1 MKFHVDVA
9 KKEDLD
15 FFFSLSYETLKALRK
30 NIYDKLVEENCGKSD
45 DEIRKLHREEMEEHF
60 DFDSPTSRVFIV
72 KREDGIRCGYLWMG
86 LRNSEDPWDIQR
98 PQWIYDIVV
107 APEFQGHGLGKMLM
121 KSAEEFSKEL
131 NRNIGLFVHADNEH
145 AIALYNKTGYRVKVI
160 PISKRLT
167 QEFTAPKNGSKLLI
181 RNEQES
187 EDVRRFELER
197 FKRKVLF
204 SQEAEDE
211 KINSMYEGYLGK
223 YVDDSKNHL
232 RLEVISK
239 NDTLVGSVWAG
250 VSDFNDK
257 IAMIYN
263 LSIISQSVNDDL
275 FKALIHSVE
284 KWAKESGYSTLYTLL
299 HSEDDIDAE
308 MFKSMGYTVPG
319 FFMEKKLTG
328 STQIC

>member
-1 MKFHVDVA
+1 MNFHVDVA
-9 KKEDLD
+9 KKEDMD
-15 FFFSLSYETLKALRK
+15 FFFNLSFETLKALRK
-30 NIYDKLVEENCGKSD
+30 NVYDKLVEDNPEKSD
-45 DEIRKLHREEMEEHF
+45 DDMLKLYREEMEGYF
-60 DFDSPTSRVFIV
+60 DFDDPTSRVFIM
-72 KREDGIRCGYLWMG
+72 KREDSMRCGYLWMG

-121 KSAEEFSKEL
+121 KSAEEYSKEL

-145 AIALYNKTGYRVKVI
+145 AIALYDKTGYRVKVI

-167 QEFTAPKNGSKLLI
+167 QEFTAPKNSSKLLI

-187 EDVRRFELER
+187 EEVRRFELER

-204 SQEAEDE
+204 SQDAEDE
-211 KINSMYEGYLGK
+211 KIENMYKEYLGK
-223 YVDDSKNHL
+223 YIADSKNHL
-232 RLEVISK
+232 RLEAISEE
-239 NDTLVGSVWAG
+239 DTLVGSVWTG
-250 VSDFNDK
+250 VSDFNDQ

-263 LSIISQSVNDDL
+263 LSIISQSANDDL
-275 FKALIHSVE
+275 YKVLVQSVE

-299 HSEDDIDAE
+299 HSEDDMDAE

-319 FFMEKKLTG
+319 FFMEKKLTD
-328 STQIC
+328 STQ